1 MASGSKSISKEDYIS
16 FFNQYRNNIFKDSP
30 PPDFDNIITD
40 MTSAKRNSTD
50 TNRKTAIIK
59 KIITP
64 YYDKL
69 SFGTLSPLTAQTSKR
84 TTLPRKLKKK
94 NFYLTNL
101 FPKNKRLLVG
111 INSDDHKEKLEES
124 MTYVW
129 SVLNTLRQN
138 ADGKFEEY
146 KDKIKSQY
154 SVIIIDNSD
163 TSSKYTPLHYIKL
176 GTSGGEK
183 NKFIY
188 FWKETFDEG
197 VKFLPILSYDFFAPP
212 ETKSFLHSLEEAINI
227 SPDLKETLSPLIKED
242 VKVIKEDVRV
252 IKVIDDKPDDKQ
264 KYTTDTST
272 SVVDREDAVSDKLIK
287 NDSVEE
293 LSYNPYDKNQDL
305 RVISLEGLTSKYL
318 LGRAK
323 FDKSEDSFNLYED
336 SPNNKLVG
344 MMTIDHKGDDSVG
357 KIAWCTDYSPK

>member
-1 MASGSKSISKEDYIS
+1 MASGYKPMSKEDYIS
-16 FFNQYRNNIFKDSP
+16 FFNQYTNNIFKDDP

-40 MTSAKRNSTD
+40 MTSAKSNSTD
-50 TNRKTAIIK
+50 PNRKTAIIK

-69 SFGTLSPLTAQTSKR
+69 DFGKLFPLTAQTSKR
-84 TTLPRKLKKK
+84 TSPRKLKKK

-111 INSDDHKEKLEES
+111 INSDFHKENLNKS
-124 MTYVW
+124 MKYVC
-129 SVLNTLRQN
+129 SVLNILRN
-138 ADGKFEEY
+138 NKDGKFEEY

-163 TSSKYTPLHYIKL
+163 VSPKYTPLHYIKL
-176 GTSGGEK
+176 GKSGGK
-183 NKFIY
+183 NKVIY

-212 ETKSFLHSLEEAINI
+212 GTKSFLHSLEEAINI

-242 VKVIKEDVRV
+242 VKVIKEDVKV
-252 IKVIDDKPDDKQ
+252 IKVIDDKSDDKQ

-344 MMTIDHKGDDSVG
+344 MMTIDHKGDDSIG

>member
-1 MASGSKSISKEDYIS
+1 MTTGYKPMSKEDYIS
-16 FFNQYRNNIFKDSP
+16 FFNQYTNNIFKDRP

-40 MTSAKRNSTD
+40 MTSAKTNSTD
-50 TNRKTAIIK
+50 PNRKTAIIK

-69 SFGTLSPLTAQTSKR
+69 DFGKLFPLTAQTSTKKKTR
-84 TTLPRKLKKK
+84 PLKQK

-129 SVLNTLRQN
+129 SVLNILRQN

-163 TSSKYTPLHYIKL
+163 VSPKYTPLHYIKL
-176 GTSGGEK
+176 GTSGGKK

-197 VKFLPILSYDFFAPP
+197 VKFLPILAYDFFAPP

-227 SPDLKETLSPLIKED
+227 SPDLKETLSPL
-242 VKVIKEDVRV
+242 IKEDVRV

-287 NDSVEE
+287 NNSVEE

-305 RVISLEGLTSKYL
+305 RVISLEGLTNKYL

>member
-1 MASGSKSISKEDYIS
+1 MASGYKPMSKEDYIS
-16 FFNQYRNNIFKDSP
+16 FFNQYTNNIFKDDL

-40 MTSAKRNSTD
+40 MTSAKSNSTD
-50 TNRKTAIIK
+50 PNRKTAIIK

-69 SFGTLSPLTAQTSKR
+69 SFGTLSPLTAQTSTIKKTR
-84 TTLPRKLKKK
+84 PLKQK

-197 VKFLPILSYDFFAPP
+197 VKFLPILAYDFFAPP

-344 MMTIDHKGDDSVG
+344 MMTIDHKGDDSIG

>member
-1 MASGSKSISKEDYIS
+1 MASGYKPMSKEDYIS
-16 FFNQYRNNIFKDSP
+16 FFNQYTNNIFKDDP

-40 MTSAKRNSTD
+40 MTSAKSNSTD
-50 TNRKTAIIK
+50 PNRKIAIIK

-69 SFGTLSPLTAQTSKR
+69 DFGKLFPLTAQTSTKKKTR
-84 TTLPRKLKKK
+84 PLKQK

-129 SVLNTLRQN
+129 SVLNILQHN
-138 ADGKFEEY
+138 ADGNFEEY

-163 TSSKYTPLHYIKL
+163 TSPKYTPLHYIKL
-176 GTSGGEK
+176 GTRGGKK

-197 VKFLPILSYDFFAPP
+197 VKFLPILSYDFFTPP
-212 ETKSFLHSLEEAINI
+212 GTKSFLHSLEEAINI

-242 VKVIKEDVRV
+242 VKVIK
-252 IKVIDDKPDDKQ
+252 VIDDKPDDKQ

-272 SVVDREDAVSDKLIK
+272 SVLDRADAVSDKLIK

-305 RVISLEGLTSKYL
+305 RVISLEGLSITYL

-344 MMTIDHKGDDSVG
+344 MMTIDHKGDDSIG

>member
-16 FFNQYRNNIFKDSP
+16 FFNQYTNNIFKDSP

-176 GTSGGEK
+176 GKSGGK
-183 NKFIY
+183 NKVIY
-188 FWKETFDEG
+188 FWKETFNEG

-227 SPDLKETLSPLIKED
+227 SPDLKETLSPL
-242 VKVIKEDVRV
+242 IKEDVRV

-344 MMTIDHKGDDSVG
+344 MMTIDHKGDDSIG

>member
-16 FFNQYRNNIFKDSP
+16 FFNQYTNNIFKDRP

-40 MTSAKRNSTD
+40 MTSAKSNSTD
-50 TNRKTAIIK
+50 PNRKIAIIK

-69 SFGTLSPLTAQTSKR
+69 SFGTLSPLTAQTSTIKKTR
-84 TTLPRKLKKK
+84 PLKQK

-111 INSDDHKEKLEES
+111 INSDFHKENIKER
-124 MTYVW
+124 MKYVW
-129 SVLNTLRQN
+129 PVLNILQHN
-138 ADGKFEEY
+138 ADGNFEEY

-163 TSSKYTPLHYIKL
+163 TSPKYTPLHYIKL
-176 GTSGGEK
+176 GTRGGKK

-197 VKFLPILSYDFFAPP
+197 VKFLPILSYDFFTPP
-212 ETKSFLHSLEEAINI
+212 GTKSFLHSLEEAINI

-242 VKVIKEDVRV
+242 VKV

-305 RVISLEGLTSKYL
+305 RVISLEGLSITYL

-344 MMTIDHKGDDSVG
+344 MMTIDHKGDDSIG
-357 KIAWCTDYSPK
+357 KITWCTDYSPK